1 MANLTIR
8 RNKGAAL
15 THDELDNNFVALNN
29 DIIDSSQI
37 INLID
42 SDYVQARQ
50 ITYDFLDSAEAI
62 ALIDS
67 AYVNARVNL
76 ANSLDSAEVIAL
88 IDSAYVQ
95 ARQITYD
102 FLDSAEVIN
111 LVDSAY
117 VQSRVTLRDSSF
129 VTGLIDSAY
138 LSVIVDSS
146 YISNRSSS
154 SGGGIGSIQLI
165 TTASSVTKVGD
176 GDVFVEIAG
185 GGGGGAAN
193 SYNGGQSYG
202 RGVFHNVADGSVITV
217 SAIGAG
223 GLVYG
228 VSSGVGGTGGS
239 TTVYVDSANGQKL
252 IMGGG
257 GGSHATNGGGNNAH
271 VPTASG
277 GATALPGP
285 MGDPGGSLYY
295 QQSPS
300 GLGIGPG
307 SAPYNQGARYG
318 YGVGAGYNHGGGA
331 NGNGTPGAV
340 LLIGV

>member
-37 INLID
+37 IDLID
-42 SDYVQARQ
+42 SAYVQARQ

-67 AYVNARVNL
+67 AYV
-76 ANSLDSAEVIAL
+76 
-88 IDSAYVQ
+88 Q
-95 ARQITYD
+95 ARQTTYD

-129 VTGLIDSAY
+129 VTGLIDSN
-138 LSVIVDSS
+138 

-154 SGGGIGSIQLI
+154 GGLGGIEFSS
-165 TTASSVTKVGD
+165 TSSSVTKVGD
-176 GDVFVEIAG
+176 GDVFVELS
-185 GGGGGAAN
+185 GGGGAKGYAITPGGTAGGKGGN
-193 SYNGGQSYG
+193 SNG
-202 RGVFHNVADGSVITV
+202 RGVLNNVADGSVITFT
-217 SAIGAG
+217 IGNGGSGNAG
-223 GLVYG
+223 GGSTYG
-228 VSSGVGGTGGS
+228 ATGGS

-252 IMGGG
+252 VITGGVG
-257 GGSHATNGGGNNAH
+257 GTPESLGGDTGAT
-271 VPTASG
+271 VVTPTASG
-277 GATALPGP
+277 GATALTGH
-285 MGDPGGSLYY
+285 GLI
-295 QQSPS
+295 QSP
-300 GLGIGPG
+300 LG
-307 SAPYNQGARYG
+307 QGAQS
-318 YGVGAGYNHGGGA
+318 GVGGTAGSDGCI
-331 NGNGTPGAV
+331 

>member
-129 VTGLIDSAY
+129 ITSIVDSGYVTGLIDSHVTN
-138 LSVIVDSS
+138 LIDSD
-146 YISNRSSS
+146 YISNRSSV
-154 SGGGIGSIQLI
+154 
-165 TTASSVTKVGD
+165 TTSSVTTAFANVTPLAVGSMVICNNFS
-176 GDVFVEIAG
+176 GTIPGTTLSIGGTVAG
-185 GGGGGAAN
+185 SYLMGVNQSN
-193 SYNGGQSYG
+193 SSYYN
-202 RGVFHNVADGSVITV
+202 
-217 SAIGAG
+217 IGATG
-223 GLVYG
+223 TWKNLG
-228 VSSGVGGTGGS
+228 SGILKYNVGGF
-239 TTVYVDSANGQKL
+239 
-252 IMGGG
+252 
-257 GGSHATNGGGNNAH
+257 
-271 VPTASG
+271 
-277 GATALPGP
+277 
-285 MGDPGGSLYY
+285 GSL
-295 QQSPS
+295 
-300 GLGIGPG
+300 
-307 SAPYNQGARYG
+307 
-318 YGVGAGYNHGGGA
+318 
-331 NGNGTPGAV
+331 
-340 LLIGV
+340 LIRIA

>member
-37 INLID
+37 IDLID
-42 SDYVQARQ
+42 SAYVQARQ

-129 VTGLIDSAY
+129 VTGIVDSAYVTGLIDSHVTN
-138 LSVIVDSS
+138 LIDSD
-146 YISNRSSS
+146 YISDR
-154 SGGGIGSIQLI
+154 
-165 TTASSVTKVGD
+165 SSVTVTTSSVTTANIGMT
-176 GDVFVEIAG
+176 AG
-185 GGGGGAAN
+185 ALGTMTVVN
-193 SYNGGQSYG
+193 RLTSGQS
-202 RGVFHNVADGSVITV
+202 VNI
-217 SAIGAG
+217 
-223 GLVYG
+223 
-228 VSSGVGGTGGS
+228 GGTTAGS
-239 TTVYVDSANGQKL
+239 NFVSVPLSGTGYGSPGFTGTWRNL
-252 IMGGG
+252 
-257 GGSHATNGGGNNAH
+257 GSHDVNDAGYSA
-271 VPTASG
+271 V
-277 GATALPGP
+277 
-285 MGDPGGSLYY
+285 GSLFVR
-295 QQSPS
+295 
-300 GLGIGPG
+300 I
-307 SAPYNQGARYG
+307 A
-318 YGVGAGYNHGGGA
+318 
-331 NGNGTPGAV
+331 
-340 LLIGV
+340 

>member
-15 THDELDNNFVALNN
+15 THDELDNNFIALDN

-129 VTGLIDSAY
+129 VTGIVDSAYVTGLIDSHVTN
-138 LSVIVDSS
+138 LIDSD
-146 YISNRSSS
+146 YISDR
-154 SGGGIGSIQLI
+154 
-165 TTASSVTKVGD
+165 SSVTTSSVTTANIGMT
-176 GDVFVEIAG
+176 AG
-185 GGGGGAAN
+185 ALGTMTCVN
-193 SYNGGQSYG
+193 RLTSGQSVNIG
-202 RGVFHNVADGSVITV
+202 GTTAASNFVSVP
-217 SAIGAG
+217 
-223 GLVYG
+223 L
-228 VSSGVGGTGGS
+228 SGVGYGSPGFSGTWR
-239 TTVYVDSANGQKL
+239 NL
-252 IMGGG
+252 
-257 GGSHATNGGGNNAH
+257 GSHDVN
-271 VPTASG
+271 
-277 GATALPGP
+277 
-285 MGDPGGSLYY
+285 D
-295 QQSPS
+295 
-300 GLGIGPG
+300 
-307 SAPYNQGARYG
+307 
-318 YGVGAGYNHGGGA
+318 AGYS
-331 NGNGTPGAV
+331 AV
-340 LLIGV
+340 TSLFVRIA